1 MNQINIVIIVV
12 AAVLILIVAA
22 LILVMLKHN
31 TSVKIK
37 VAPAVKQAAQA
48 KEITLADLARFAVDK
63 DMGRN
68 ELFLLSKSF
77 VEKFSI
83 PAKQGG
89 KVTQEAQEHLNF
101 ISKICAHKNVDAKI
115 VAFLSG
121 ESKKKNPAFLSEI
134 DKAERDGINSR
145 KRG

>member
-1 MNQINIVIIVV
+1 
-12 AAVLILIVAA
+12 
-22 LILVMLKHN
+22 
-31 TSVKIK
+31 
-37 VAPAVKQAAQA
+37 
-48 KEITLADLARFAVDK
+48 
-63 DMGRN
+63 MGRN

-89 KVTQEAQEHLNF
+89 KVTQEAQEYLNF

-145 KRG
+145 KRA